1 MLPFTATEGIQLQEN
16 TISNTW
22 LPPPLLLQKVYN
34 CNKPSVDIPGRRH
47 HHHHHYNSRYS
58 TARKCHFKYLAS
70 TITTT
75 TTTTTTEGTQ
85 LQQNISWHTWPPPP
99 PPLLQKVFN
108 CNKTSVDI
116 PGHHHHHHCYRR
128 YSTATKHQLTYLA
141 TTTTTTATEGIQLQQ
156 NISWHTWPPPPPPL
170 LQKVFNCNKTS
181 VDIPG
186 HHHHH
191 CYRRYSTAT
200 KHQLTYLATTTTTT
214 ATEGIQLQQN
224 ISWHTW
230 PPPPPPPPL
239 LQKVFNCNKTSADIP
254 GHHHHHH
261 HHCYRRYSTATKHQL
276 TYLTTTTTTAT
287 EGIQLQQNSWH
298 TWPPLPP
305 PPLLQKVFNC
315 NKTSVDI
322 PDHHHHHHC
331 YRRYSTATKQL
342 TYLATTT
349 TTTTATE
356 GIQLQQNISWH
367 TWPPPP
373 PPPAP
378 LLQKVF
384 NYNKTSVEIPG
395 HRRCGRCSLCWW
407 CCLLV
412 VLAAAAPTSPCSAGC
427 FLCSDGPG
435 ATWGMPSALHH
446 VSLHLFE
453 KVRWTIDKVST
464 ESPLTDKKSERRTCT
479 HLADS
484 QKTVTRGT
492 ELDIYY

>member
-75 TTTTTTEGTQ
+75 TTTEGTQ

-141 TTTTTTATEGIQLQQ
+141 TTTTTTTTATKGIQLQQ
-156 NISWHTWPPPPPPL
+156 NISWHTWPPPPPL
-170 LQKVFNCNKTS
+170 LQKVFNCNKTA
-181 VDIPG
+181 DIPG
-186 HHHHH
+186 HHYHHHH
-191 CYRRYSTAT
+191 CYRRHSTAT
-200 KHQLTYLATTTTTT
+200 KHQLTYLT
-214 ATEGIQLQQN
+214 
-224 ISWHTW
+224 
-230 PPPPPPPPL
+230 
-239 LQKVFNCNKTSADIP
+239 
-254 GHHHHHH
+254 
-261 HHCYRRYSTATKHQL
+261 
-276 TYLTTTTTTAT
+276 TTTTTTAT

-322 PDHHHHHHC
+322 PDHHHHHC
-331 YRRYSTATKQL
+331 YRRYSTATKHQL
-342 TYLATTT
+342 TYLTT

-484 QKTVTRGT
+484 RKTVTRGT